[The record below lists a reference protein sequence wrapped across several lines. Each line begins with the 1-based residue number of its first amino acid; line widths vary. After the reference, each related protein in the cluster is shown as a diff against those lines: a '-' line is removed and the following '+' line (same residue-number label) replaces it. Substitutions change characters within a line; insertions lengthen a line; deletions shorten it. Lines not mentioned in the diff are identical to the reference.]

1 MQFSGQAG
9 AITPQG
15 VRAGDPAALA
25 ALCERRGRA
34 VLAYCREVCEPAD
47 AAPAAAEALARF
59 RAAVWAAG
67 DAPELEPET
76 LLLGATRHAA
86 AASARRP
93 AEPRAT
99 RRIVGRAH
107 TEVCAQVP
115 ALIVARA
122 ESLLG
127 AADQDRL
134 ARHLERCSSCRETE
148 AAFRRAERAYGASSH
163 PQLDSATTALLLGA
177 LAEAAPI
184 EPAPVEELPAPAPQP
199 LAPEPPAPEVVAEP
213 DAGQEQIP
221 DELDD
226 PDEDGY
232 AEEPPAT
239 ILTPHPVARAL
250 PDPRRGRRMRALL
263 PFVVV
268 AAGAGAAMGVAGV
281 FDGSSGDSQSVDTR
295 TVQSTSLAPIS
306 TRTP

>member
-1 MQFSGQAG
+1 
-9 AITPQG
+9 
-15 VRAGDPAALA
+15 
-25 ALCERRGRA
+25 
-34 VLAYCREVCEPAD
+34 VLGYCREVCEPAD
-47 AAPAAAEALARF
+47 AASAAAEALARF

-67 DAPELEPET
+67 EASELEPET

-86 AASARRP
+86 AAAARRP

-134 ARHLERCSSCRETE
+134 ARHLERCASCRETE
-148 AAFRRAERAYGASSH
+148 AAFRRAERAYAASTH
-163 PQLDSATTALLLGA
+163 PPLDSATTALLLSA
-177 LAEAAPI
+177 LAEAAPV
-184 EPAPVEELPAPAPQP
+184 EYVPVEEVAAEPQPEAAPAPE
-199 LAPEPPAPEVVAEP
+199 PE
-213 DAGQEQIP
+213 QEQIP

-226 PDEDGY
+226 TDEDGY

-239 ILTPHPVARAL
+239 ILTPQPLGRAL
-250 PDPRRGRRMRALL
+250 PEPRRGRRVRALL

-281 FDGSSGDSQSVDTR
+281 FDGGSGDSPTVDTR

>member
-25 ALCERRGRA
+25 ALCERRGGA

-67 DAPELEPET
+67 DASGLEPEA
-76 LLLGATRHAA
+76 LLIGATRHAA
-86 AASARRP
+86 AAAARRP

-122 ESLLG
+122 EDLLG

-134 ARHLERCSSCRETE
+134 ARHLERCASCRETE
-148 AAFRRAERAYGASSH
+148 AAFRRAERAYSGSAH
-163 PQLDSATTALLLGA
+163 APLDSATTALLLGA
-177 LAEAAPI
+177 LAEAAPL
-184 EPAPVEELPAPAPQP
+184 EELAPPAAPVEPEP
-199 LAPEPPAPEVVAEP
+199 LAADPEPE
-213 DAGQEQIP
+213 QEQLP
-221 DELDD
+221 GELDD

-232 AEEPPAT
+232 AEDPPAT
-239 ILTPHPVARAL
+239 VVAPQPAGRAL
-250 PDPRRGRRMRALL
+250 PGPRRGRRVRALL

-281 FDGSSGDSQSVDTR
+281 FDGNSGDSPTVDTR
-295 TVQSTSLAPIS
+295 TVQSTSLAPVS

>member
-25 ALCERRGRA
+25 ALCERRGGA

-47 AAPAAAEALARF
+47 AAAAAAEALARF

-67 DAPELEPET
+67 DASELQPET

-86 AASARRP
+86 AAAARRP
-93 AEPRAT
+93 AEPRTT

-107 TEVCAQVP
+107 TEVCTQVP

-134 ARHLERCSSCRETE
+134 ARHLERCASCRETE
-148 AAFRRAERAYGASSH
+148 AAFRRAERAYAGSTH
-163 PQLDSATTALLLGA
+163 PPLDSATTALLLGA
-177 LAEAAPI
+177 LAEAAPL
-184 EPAPVEELPAPAPQP
+184 EELP
-199 LAPEPPAPEVVAEP
+199 PEPVTAEP
-213 DAGQEQIP
+213 EPVTAEPEPAEPEPEQEQLP

-232 AEEPPAT
+232 AGDPPAT
-239 ILTPHPVARAL
+239 IVSPHPVGRAL
-250 PDPRRGRRMRALL
+250 PDPRRGRRVRALL

-281 FDGSSGDSQSVDTR
+281 FDGNSGDSPTVDTR
-295 TVQSTSLAPIS
+295 TVQSTSLAPVS